1 MPFICYMF
9 ARDYGPNMVK
19 TYRFPDEWGNIH
31 FRTSYELIAEQQK
44 TRSELIHAIAIQAEE
59 TMVRMGY
66 ITGWWL
72 TYPSEKYEF
81 VCWGYDIPNIWKITF
96 MFQTTNQIMCLLI
109 W

>member
-1 MPFICYMF
+1 
-9 ARDYGPNMVK
+9 MV
-19 TYRFPDEWGNIH
+19 TYLMMLPSNGWLNPECTGTENILFVVYIWVNIH

-81 VCWGYDIPNIWKITF
+81 VSWDDDIPIYGKS
-96 MFQTTNQIMCLLI
+96 
-109 W
+109 